1 MTIYMDIYN
10 ECVDLISL
18 IIVATVLLIILINKY
33 FKCTRGSLFYA
44 GFY

>member
-18 IIVATVLLIILINKY
+18 IIVATVLLIILINNILNAREEVY
-33 FKCTRGSLFYA
+33 FM
-44 GFY
+44 